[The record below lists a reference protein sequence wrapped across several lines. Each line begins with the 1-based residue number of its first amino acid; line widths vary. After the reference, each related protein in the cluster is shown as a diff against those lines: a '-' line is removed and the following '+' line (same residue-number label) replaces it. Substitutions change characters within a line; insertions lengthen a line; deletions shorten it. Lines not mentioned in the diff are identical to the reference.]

1 MTKSNQG
8 ADPAK
13 KADETIESNAP
24 LQGEGNYTAGRRYGK
39 EQEKF
44 AKSGQV
50 DDAARRAAPESEE
63 DREAMKKAEE
73 EGRRHAR
80 K

>member
-1 MTKSNQG
+1 MKQRDS

-13 KADETIESNAP
+13 KTEDTIESNAP
-24 LQGEGNYTAGRRYGK
+24 LQGEGNYTAGRRYDQA
-39 EQEKF
+39 QEEF

-63 DREAMKKAEE
+63 EREAMKKAEE

>member
-1 MTKSNQG
+1 MKQRDS

-13 KADETIESNAP
+13 KTEDTIESNAP
-24 LQGEGNYTAGRRYGK
+24 LQGEGNYTAGRRYDQA
-39 EQEKF
+39 QEDF

-50 DDAARRAAPESEE
+50 DEAARRAAPESDEE
-63 DREAMKKAEE
+63 REAMKKAEE